1 MLKSLPSLAAR
12 PHQARATQV
21 VQNLPAKKENWVRSL
36 GQEDP
41 LEKEIAGNPLQ
52 YSCLGNAMDKGA
64 WWVTVHGV
72 TKELDMT

>member
-1 MLKSLPSLAAR
+1 MLKSLPSLAAS

-21 VQNLPAKKENWVRSL
+21 VKNLPAKKENWVRSL

-72 TKELDMT
+72 TKEMDMT